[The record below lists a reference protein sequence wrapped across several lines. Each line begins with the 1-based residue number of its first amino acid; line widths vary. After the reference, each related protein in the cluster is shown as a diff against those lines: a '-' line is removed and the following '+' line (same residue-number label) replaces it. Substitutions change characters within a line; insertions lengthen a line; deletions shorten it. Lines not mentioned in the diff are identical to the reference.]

1 MRDRL
6 FFALAAASL
15 GVSACVP
22 NASFEADSPPAETHA
37 VQVLAGDRMVI
48 DGQSLT
54 LADAQAP
61 RPAPQAACRAEA
73 AAAGQALA
81 AARAALAGARHVD
94 VRRTDAPGALR
105 LVNLDGLDLGQTL
118 IAQGFAVDRGAG
130 PMDWCLRAD
139 NQARLGLATLAP
151 RG

>member
-22 NASFEADSPPAETHA
+22 NASFEADSPLAETHA

-73 AAAGQALA
+73 AAAGQAGTWKGTFAPFMIPLTYSS
-81 AARAALAGARHVD
+81 GTGTTS
-94 VRRTDAPGALR
+94 RR
-105 LVNLDGLDLGQTL
+105 
-118 IAQGFAVDRGAG
+118 
-130 PMDWCLRAD
+130 
-139 NQARLGLATLAP
+139 
-151 RG
+151 